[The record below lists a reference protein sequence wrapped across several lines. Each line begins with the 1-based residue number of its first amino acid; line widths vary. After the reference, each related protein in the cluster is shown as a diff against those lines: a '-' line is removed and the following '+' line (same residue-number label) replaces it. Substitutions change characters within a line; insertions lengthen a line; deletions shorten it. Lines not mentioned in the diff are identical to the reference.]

1 QLLRQD
7 GRIAN
12 VHLLFVGSGELGGQL
27 RTACDVVHDA
37 ENVGVAP
44 AAPRSSRPLA
54 SFAGFMNQTEISR
67 AYVAADCLVL
77 ASDHGETWGLVVNEA
92 LASGLPCVVSS
103 ACGCAEDMVPPT
115 EETRTYPT
123 GNVEKLASVLQSVHK
138 GPRLP
143 GNAGDILSHHD
154 FRVTVDTVSRLYL
167 STQPPPGWR
176 SSSGVSGI
184 SQARS

>member
-1 QLLRQD
+1 
-7 GRIAN
+7 
-12 VHLLFVGSGELGGQL
+12 
-27 RTACDVVHDA
+27 
-37 ENVGVAP
+37 
-44 AAPRSSRPLA
+44 
-54 SFAGFMNQTEISR
+54 
-67 AYVAADCLVL
+67 
-77 ASDHGETWGLVVNEA
+77 VNEA